1 MGSIKMDREFLTSE
15 KLEEE
20 DEFDEEIDDL
30 ELDEI

>member
-1 MGSIKMDREFLTSE
+1 MGAVKIDKELLTSE

-20 DEFDEEIDDL
+20 DEFDEGVDDL

>member
-1 MGSIKMDREFLTSE
+1 MRAVKIDKEFLASE

-20 DEFDEEIDDL
+20 DEFDEEVDDL

>member
-1 MGSIKMDREFLTSE
+1 MDKEFLASE

-20 DEFDEEIDDL
+20 DNFEEDIDDL

>member
-1 MGSIKMDREFLTSE
+1 MGAVKIDKEFLASE

-20 DEFDEEIDDL
+20 DEFDEGVDDL

>member
-1 MGSIKMDREFLTSE
+1 MDKEFLASE

-20 DEFDEEIDDL
+20 DNFDEEIDDL

>member
-1 MGSIKMDREFLTSE
+1 MDKEFLASE

-20 DEFDEEIDDL
+20 DDFDEEIDDL

>member
-1 MGSIKMDREFLTSE
+1 MGAIKIDKEFSASE

>member
-1 MGSIKMDREFLTSE
+1 MEAVKIDKEFLASE

-20 DEFDEEIDDL
+20 DEFDEGVDDL